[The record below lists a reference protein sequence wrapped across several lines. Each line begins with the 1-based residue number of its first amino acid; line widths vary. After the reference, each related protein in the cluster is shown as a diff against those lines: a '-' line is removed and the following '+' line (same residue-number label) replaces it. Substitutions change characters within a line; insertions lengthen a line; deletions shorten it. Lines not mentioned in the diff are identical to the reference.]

1 VGKAVCGYDI
11 IFNEEGNEV
20 QANQQG
26 YVVVKLPLPPG
37 TLLNLW
43 KDNTRFRTGY
53 LEQFPGYY
61 FSGDGGYKDEAIFI
75 SLEESMMLSML
86 QDIGFQR
93 LRWKK

>member
-11 IFNEEGNEV
+11 KIFNEGGNEV

-26 YVVVKLPLPPG
+26 YVVVKPLPPG

-61 FSGDGGYKDEAIFI
+61 FSGDGG
-75 SLEESMMLSML
+75 
-86 QDIGFQR
+86 
-93 LRWKK
+93 